1 MHSSIKKPL
10 KKSLMEEQGY
20 ICCYCERRISEDDSH
35 IDHLRPQEEFGWSAL
50 DYGNMLCSC
59 QLELARNEPRHCGNS
74 KGSWFNSE
82 LLISPLDP
90 SCENR
95 FFYSLDGSICP
106 ADEKDMAA
114 TMTIEKLNLDG
125 EKLNRLRKAA
135 IEAFIMDPMETI
147 LAELHREGMKE
158 FYEFH
163 TAIRIYYA
171 SV

>member
-1 MHSSIKKPL
+1 
-10 KKSLMEEQGY
+10 
-20 ICCYCERRISEDDSH
+20 
-35 IDHLRPQEEFGWSAL
+35 
-50 DYGNMLCSC
+50 
-59 QLELARNEPRHCGNS
+59 
-74 KGSWFNSE
+74 
-82 LLISPLDP
+82 
-90 SCENR
+90 
-95 FFYSLDGSICP
+95 
-106 ADEKDMAA
+106 
-114 TMTIEKLNLDG
+114 MTIEKLNLDG